1 MMLELSSELLLLDVR
16 GTVTS
21 LRENMFLSLLMS
33 FKVWCLLFVIMVLME
48 LLMNKISVLYYVVF
62 VFKCDCDRPTYKSEC
77 L

>member
-1 MMLELSSELLLLDVR
+1 
-16 GTVTS
+16 
-21 LRENMFLSLLMS
+21 
-33 FKVWCLLFVIMVLME
+33 MVLME

>member
-33 FKVWCLLFVIMVLME
+33 FKV
-48 LLMNKISVLYYVVF
+48 
-62 VFKCDCDRPTYKSEC
+62 
-77 L
+77 